1 MTKYCWR
8 PIRWTS
14 WYCWWFPKKANQ
26 LRLKVKIP
34 LFSPKI
40 SKKVSRISPRR
51 KVVMAEFD
59 HQQYHINM
67 MKMMIFR
74 TSGLVYKYM
83 YIYIYVTVPWK
94 VFLFH
99 PIRVV
104 LCVFC
109 LRPLPSAKPEAPFLG
124 FSPVVL
130 LDEISQWALATSW
143 KNRPVRNECFFFHLR
158 FFTLR
163 NPKRKGTIWSKI
175 LHDFLA
181 SRCLY
186 HLPPRFIWFLQKN
199 RKQKNIFAISSAHW
213 SHFY

>member
-1 MTKYCWR
+1 M
-8 PIRWTS
+8 
-14 WYCWWFPKKANQ
+14 
-26 LRLKVKIP
+26 
-34 LFSPKI
+34 
-40 SKKVSRISPRR
+40 
-51 KVVMAEFD
+51 
-59 HQQYHINM
+59 
-67 MKMMIFR
+67 
-74 TSGLVYKYM
+74 
-83 YIYIYVTVPWK
+83 TVPWK

-143 KNRPVRNECFFFHLR
+143 KNRPVRNEWFFFHLR

-163 NPKRKGTIWSKI
+163 NPKRKGTIWSKV

-186 HLPPRFIWFLQKN
+186 HLPPRFIWFLQKIGN
-199 RKQKNIFAISSAHW
+199 KKTSLRFHQLIGVIFTRKLSKDSTTNIANATAASVMMLQSRGEPQKMVRESTFKGGQTL
-213 SHFY
+213 